1 MFRSFLP
8 RETNFFDYFEQH
20 ISLTIE
26 GCKELLEL
34 VSNGADVSTRSDRI
48 KEIEHKTDDITH
60 TCIDALHKTFIT
72 PIDRGDIHRLIRRLD
87 DIIDAVDAAAMRIKL
102 YEITRMRSEARDV
115 ANVLVRATREIGE
128 ALKYLRD
135 MKNAREIEEK
145 CIMIYQLENDGDVIL
160 RAALVRLFKESSD
173 PIEVIKWKEILELLE
188 KAVDRCE
195 DVANIIQGVVIE
207 AS

>member
-1 MFRSFLP
+1 
-8 RETNFFDYFEQH
+8 
-20 ISLTIE
+20 
-26 GCKELLEL
+26 
-34 VSNGADVSTRSDRI
+34 
-48 KEIEHKTDDITH
+48 
-60 TCIDALHKTFIT
+60 
-72 PIDRGDIHRLIRRLD
+72 
-87 DIIDAVDAAAMRIKL
+87 
-102 YEITRMRSEARDV
+102 
-115 ANVLVRATREIGE
+115 
-128 ALKYLRD
+128 